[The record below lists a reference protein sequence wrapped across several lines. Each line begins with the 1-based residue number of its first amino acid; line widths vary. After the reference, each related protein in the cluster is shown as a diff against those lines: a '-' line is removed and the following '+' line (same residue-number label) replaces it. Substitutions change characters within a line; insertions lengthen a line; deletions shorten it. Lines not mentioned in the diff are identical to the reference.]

1 MVSFVTFRCTYCGS
15 ILSTEDS
22 EHVPGIEQK
31 IRVIKE
37 RVRVIWD
44 THPYTI
50 LPSRMISKMVYY

>member
-1 MVSFVTFRCTYCGS
+1 MVLEAGFNQVKVTLNTTAD
-15 ILSTEDS
+15 I

-31 IRVIKE
+31 ILVIKE